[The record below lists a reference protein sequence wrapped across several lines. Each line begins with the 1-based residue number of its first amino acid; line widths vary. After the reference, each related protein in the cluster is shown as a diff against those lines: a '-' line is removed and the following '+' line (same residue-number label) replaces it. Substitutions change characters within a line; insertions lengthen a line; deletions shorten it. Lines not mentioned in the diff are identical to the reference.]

1 MQRHW
6 KNILNEFIKVFKEKR
21 TFNMKGKNLRILV
34 VYYSFEGNTELIAE
48 SIAKEINSD
57 ILKLE
62 VVKPISNDSS
72 KYLVGGKQVL
82 LKEKPKLMPY
92 EFKAENY
99 DVLFIGTPIW
109 AWNYTPALRTF
120 FAENT
125 IKNKKIALFSC
136 NGGGNGKTF
145 ENIKNAIKDNEFLGE
160 IQFLQPLSTERE
172 ENIKRVKSWVRKI
185 VASIQLKGDDF
196 VGLRL

>member
-1 MQRHW
+1 
-6 KNILNEFIKVFKEKR
+6 
-21 TFNMKGKNLRILV
+21 MKGKNLRILV

-72 KYLVGGKQVL
+72 KYLMGGKQVL

-120 FAENT
+120 FVENT

-136 NGGGNGKTF
+136 NGGSNGKTF
-145 ENIKNAIKDNEFLGE
+145 ENIKNAIKDNEFFGE
-160 IQFLQPLSTERE
+160 IQFLQPLSTGRE
-172 ENIKRVKSWVRKI
+172 ENIKRVKSWARKI
-185 VASIQLKGDDF
+185 VVSI
-196 VGLRL
+196 

>member
-1 MQRHW
+1 M
-6 KNILNEFIKVFKEKR
+6 KE
-21 TFNMKGKNLRILV
+21 NNLRILV
-34 VYYSFEGNTELIAE
+34 VYYSFEGNTKLIAE
-48 SIAKEINSD
+48 SMAKETGSD

-62 VVKPISNDSS
+62 VVKPISNDAT
-72 KYLVGGKQVL
+72 KYIVGGKQAI

-120 FAENT
+120 FAENS

-136 NGGGNGKTF
+136 CGSSNGKTF
-145 ENIKNAIKDNEFLGE
+145 ENIKKVLKDNEFLGE
-160 IQFLQPLSTERE
+160 IQFFEPLKTKTE
-172 ENIKRVKSWVRKI
+172 ENIELAKSWAKKMI
-185 VASIQLKGDDF
+185 ESI
-196 VGLRL
+196 